1 MTRARE
7 ISNILGNL
15 DSTEVYGFNKNNS
28 GQLIVTTTNSGAD
41 NISESEYAAF
51 DDVLLASGGY
61 TFSINNDGNLIAT
74 I

>member
-1 MTRARE
+1 MTKARDLA
-7 ISNILGNL
+7 NILNNL
-15 DSTEVYGFNKNNS
+15 DSTEVYGFNKNAS
-28 GQLIVTTTNSGAD
+28 GEVIVTTTNSGED

-61 TFSINNDGNLIAT
+61 TFSINNDGNLVAT